1 MFSRLFL
8 NETDEDSI
16 QVLLFFFYQISVL
29 FRILQ
34 SDL

>member
-16 QVLLFFFYQISVL
+16 QVLLFFYQISVL

>member
-16 QVLLFFFYQISVL
+16 QVLLLFFYQISVL